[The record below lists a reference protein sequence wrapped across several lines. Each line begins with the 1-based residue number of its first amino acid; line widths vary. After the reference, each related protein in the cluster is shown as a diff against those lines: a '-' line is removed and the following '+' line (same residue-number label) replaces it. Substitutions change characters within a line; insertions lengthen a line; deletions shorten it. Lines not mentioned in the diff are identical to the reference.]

1 MTKRFEVFANDLSLG
16 IYEAETE
23 QDARDACAR
32 DAGYESEANMVERLE
47 QPSQLKAVEV
57 K

>member
-1 MTKRFEVFANDLSLG
+1 MTKRFEVFANDLSFG

-32 DAGYESEANMVERLE
+32 DAGYESEANMVENLE

-57 K
+57 E

>member
-1 MTKRFEVFANDLSLG
+1 MTKRFEVFANGHSFG

-47 QPSQLKAVEV
+47 KPSQLKAVEV
-57 K
+57 E

>member
-1 MTKRFEVFANDLSLG
+1 MTKRFEVFANDLSFG

-32 DAGYESEANMVERLE
+32 DAGYESEADMVERLE

-57 K
+57 E

>member
-1 MTKRFEVFANDLSLG
+1 MTKRFEVFANGHSFG

-32 DAGYESEANMVERLE
+32 DAGYESEADMIEKLE

-57 K
+57 E